1 MRIALDAMGGDLAP
15 EKIVK
20 GAVQACNL
28 FDNIEIIL
36 VGRQDDINNELGDN
50 YNKESIKVLD
60 ASEVID
66 MKESPSRAIRKKKD
80 SSIVKGMDLVKDKK
94 ADAFISAGNTGAVM
108 AAGLFRLGRLSG
120 IKRPSILINFP
131 NKDGRTIVLDNGA
144 NADSKPEHLLQF
156 AVMGQIYA
164 RDVLG
169 ITCPEVGLLS
179 IGEEKEKGNQLVKES
194 FPLFENDQRLN
205 NFIGNVEGRDIFNGT
220 CDIVICDGFVGNIV
234 LKTTEGVASF
244 MLNLLKD
251 AFSKNLRSKLG
262 YLLLKPYLKPLKEK
276 VDYRQYGGAPLLGV
290 NGVVIISHGSSDEFA
305 VINAIKV
312 AMETVNNNIVET
324 IEREINKDGETNE

>member
-1 MRIALDAMGGDLAP
+1 MKIALDAMGGDLAP

-20 GAVQACNL
+20 GAVEACDL
-28 FDNIEIIL
+28 YDDIEIVL
-36 VGRQDDINNELGDN
+36 VGRIADINRELGDN
-50 YNKESIKVLD
+50 YNRDRITILD
-60 ASEVID
+60 ATEVIG
-66 MKESPSRAIRKKKD
+66 MNESPSRAIRKKKD
-80 SSIVKGMDLVKDKK
+80 SSIVKGMDLVKENQ

-131 NKDGRTIVLDNGA
+131 NTSGRTIVLDNGA

-156 AVMGQIYA
+156 AIMGQIYA

-169 ITCPEVGLLS
+169 IDNSRVGLLS

-194 FPLFENDQRLN
+194 YPLFENDQRLK
-205 NFIGNVEGRDIFNGT
+205 NFIGNVEGRDIFNGN
-220 CDIVICDGFVGNIV
+220 CDIVICDGFVGNVV

-244 MLNLLKD
+244 MLKLLRD

-305 VINAIKV
+305 VINAIKE
-312 AMETVNNNIVET
+312 AIKTVNNNVVET
-324 IEREINKDGETNE
+324 IEREINKDGETND